1 MSYYFPGLR
10 SLLHCLNKYQVW
22 RTAPSHPLRNHLTP
36 KLENTSL
43 CILLCIS
50 QWSTTFLTCRAG
62 KAYNL
67 GQPGII
73 KTLFLHQTPGGL
85 LGLLRTG
92 QNTGVVLC
100 CVPQYVDLPENIVPF
115 LRPAVCL
122 AMFNTHVT
130 IQIKKTKTHEGD
142 NSLCMS
148 PREFLERVEV
158 GVSLCTGFL
167 DWK

>member
-1 MSYYFPGLR
+1 MHTPMYISMEYHIPNLQSRKGLQ
-10 SLLHCLNKYQVW
+10 SGSALYHKD
-22 RTAPSHPLRNHLTP
+22 S
-36 KLENTSL
+36 
-43 CILLCIS
+43 
-50 QWSTTFLTCRAG
+50 
-62 KAYNL
+62 
-67 GQPGII
+67 
-73 KTLFLHQTPGGL
+73 LFLHQTPGGL

-167 DWK
+167 D